1 MASFYFDTS
10 ALLKLYIDEEGSS
23 ELVDLTADVDAHQL
37 AILDVTFVEARSAI
51 RRRQREHSISS
62 AEADAVLLRLEQDG
76 SSLFLVQPATTS
88 VIEEASR
95 LIDSHPLRAYDAV
108 QLAGF
113 LIVRPA
119 MSAPLTFV
127 CADLRLC
134 DVARL
139 EGIPTFNPLHD
150 RVRP

>member
-51 RRRQREHSISS
+51 RRRQREHSISG

-76 SSLFLVQPATTS
+76 SSLFPSSNPLPPPSLRKHPASSTPTPCELTTPCNSQGFSSS
-88 VIEEASR
+88 VPPCR
-95 LIDSHPLRAYDAV
+95 LPSPL
-108 QLAGF
+108 
-113 LIVRPA
+113 
-119 MSAPLTFV
+119 SAPT
-127 CADLRLC
+127 CAC
-134 DVARL
+134 A
-139 EGIPTFNPLHD
+139 T
-150 RVRP
+150 